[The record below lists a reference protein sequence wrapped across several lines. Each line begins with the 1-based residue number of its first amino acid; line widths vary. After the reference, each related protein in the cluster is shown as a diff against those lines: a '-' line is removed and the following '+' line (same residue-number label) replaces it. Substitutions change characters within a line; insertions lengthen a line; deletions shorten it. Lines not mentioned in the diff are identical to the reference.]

1 MILIHFQVQCIFKSN
16 AVVPA
21 TQLGPGVRARAV
33 PTTSQYH
40 LQGHLQDQ
48 LEDIFSRPMRWYR
61 RRRRDYVR
69 RMRFL
74 RTLKARPPYSKGEI
88 PAGPPCAEGTAG
100 KTPCAAERP
109 SCAPQARQRAPEALA
124 QALCHR
130 RDRPVHR
137 RHDYSVR
144 RKSVYKRRRRFLVC
158 HRRDPRSQAP
168 STAPQARPRA
178 PQHCAA
184 VRPRV
189 LGRDGAVDAT

>member
-1 MILIHFQVQCIFKSN
+1 MHFQVQRGG
-16 AVVPA
+16 AGDA
-21 TQLGPGVRARAV
+21 TRPWGQGASGADDIPIPFTRPLTRPVRR
-33 PTTSQYH
+33 H
-40 LQGHLQDQ
+40 
-48 LEDIFSRPMRWYR
+48 FSRPMRWYR

-109 SCAPQARQRAPEALA
+109 SRAPQARQRAPEALA

-189 LGRDGAVDAT
+189 SGRDGAVDAT